1 VSAVLIVTMV
11 WATITTIAVVI
22 IYLRATRTVRPVG
35 PVSPPDPNVVT
46 GSDIRL
52 IGVALEEEHK
62 RRQVYEMK
70 HGTPAQRAKAQQ
82 AMHGTPAQR
91 AKAQQAMH
99 ELALDVD
106 LRNGDG
112 ALWSI
117 EYPAPKETP

>member
-1 VSAVLIVTMV
+1 MV

-82 AMHGTPAQR
+82 AMH
-91 AKAQQAMH
+91 